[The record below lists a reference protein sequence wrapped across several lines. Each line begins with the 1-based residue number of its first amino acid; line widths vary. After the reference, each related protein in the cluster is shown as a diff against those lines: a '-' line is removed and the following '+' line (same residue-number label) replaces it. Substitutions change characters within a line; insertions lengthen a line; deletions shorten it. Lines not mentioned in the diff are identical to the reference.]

1 MSGAAPGSEREMAAL
16 LRQGEVA
23 AIEWLYEQYGRLAL
37 GLAYRIVRD
46 DAAAEDVV
54 QDAFLAVWRNAKAF
68 DADRGSLRTW
78 LLAIVRNRAIDHV
91 RGATRLASFP
101 PPLWGSVRLGRATP
115 APSAEQFPD
124 AWEAVSLELERK
136 QVREAL
142 ESLPQ
147 QQRESLEL
155 AYFEGLS
162 QSEIADRTK
171 LPLGTVKSRMR
182 LGLEKI
188 RSFLQ
193 ARGLEP

>member
-1 MSGAAPGSEREMAAL
+1 MAAL

-23 AIEWLYEQYGRLAL
+23 AIEWLYDQYGRLAL

-46 DAAAEDVV
+46 NAAAEDVV
-54 QDAFLAVWRNAKAF
+54 QDAFLAIWRNAKGF
-68 DADRGSLRTW
+68 DAGRGNLRAW

-91 RGATRLASFP
+91 RRASKSRTSTSPPTLVDPP
-101 PPLWGSVRLGRATP
+101 PPLRARAGVGGP
-115 APSAEQFPD
+115 EQVPD
-124 AWEAVSLELERK
+124 AWETVSLELERK

-142 ESLPQ
+142 ASLPQ
-147 QQRESLEL
+147 PQRESLEL